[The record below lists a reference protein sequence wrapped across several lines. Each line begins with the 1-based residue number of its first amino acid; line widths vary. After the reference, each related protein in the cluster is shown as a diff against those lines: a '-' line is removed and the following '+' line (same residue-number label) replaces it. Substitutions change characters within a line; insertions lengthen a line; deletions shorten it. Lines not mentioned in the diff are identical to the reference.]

1 MKTSLNEKEEKLVNR
16 WEVCILKAVKRKA
29 MTEKSIA
36 RCILLSD
43 SAVSEILTNLML
55 RGYIER
61 RRRKW
66 MFFFSK
72 EYFTITLEG
81 LGALEAAECKI
92 DRIIELVKESGQ
104 QVANEILMSLPPLA
118 RDAIKT
124 TYKAATFILK

>member
-1 MKTSLNEKEEKLVNR
+1 
-16 WEVCILKAVKRKA
+16 
-29 MTEKSIA
+29 
-36 RCILLSD
+36 
-43 SAVSEILTNLML
+43 ML

-81 LGALEAAECKI
+81 LGALETAECKI
-92 DRIIELVKESGQ
+92 DKIIELVKEGGQ

-124 TYKAATFILK
+124 TYKTATFILK

>member
-36 RCILLSD
+36 KCIRLSD
-43 SAVSEILTNLML
+43 AVVSQFLTNLMF

-61 RRRKW
+61 RTRKW